1 MRYSTEQ
8 RDKKYVEGYGFL
20 SFAKRFGNKYG
31 KKCIDT
37 AKKIR
42 IDAAKT
48 TSKGIVRKTSRK
60 Y

>member
-8 RDKKYVEGYGFL
+8 RDKKYVERYGFL

-31 KKCIDT
+31 KNCIDT
-37 AKKIR
+37 AKETR
-42 IDAAKT
+42 VDAAKT
-48 TSKGIVRKTSRK
+48 TSKGVVRKTSRK